1 MEIKT
6 LQTAPKVPFDL
17 DGRIMFTDKR
27 VELVHLSLNPGQE
40 IAPHANPFDV
50 VFFTL
55 EGKGEV
61 LYEDERME
69 AEPNTSIFIPK
80 DKQRGLVNTSK
91 ELLRVL
97 VIKIF

>member
-17 DGRIMFTDKR
+17 DGRIMFGDER
-27 VELVHLSLNPGQE
+27 VELVHLFLNPEEE

-61 LYEDERME
+61 LYEDKRME
-69 AEPNTSIFIPK
+69 AEANMSVFIPK
-80 DKQRGLVNTSK
+80 DKQRGLINTGDMPF
-91 ELLRVL
+91 RVL
-97 VIKIF
+97 VIKVF